1 MGVLMKPMDLA
12 WSLLKADPDYRVRD
26 PKGGAYSMG
35 SMSQAMHPAIAG
47 HLHRRINRNTAL
59 EGMTEEEQ
67 KRVPSPFGEQTK
79 TVAGRFP
86 RRKLRDNPYQFTDM
100 PYNESQLRGSTLA
113 PMVQLATGMDTRDYG
128 YGPKARIL
136 GDKKPG
142 VSVSNRPDSTPD
154 AVLNLLQIPGAA
166 PSPMNYFQ
174 TDFNPYE
181 PQEYGQMSPR
191 DSEAFEEVF
200 NRFMEERR
208 RGNPD
213 NVQML
218 PGNVMQQM

>member
-1 MGVLMKPMDLA
+1 MGVLMKPMDFA

-26 PKGGAYSMG
+26 PKTPLTG
-35 SMSQAMHPAIAG
+35 SLLSQAMHPAIAG
-47 HLHRRINRNTAL
+47 HLHRRLNRNTAGL
-59 EGMTEEEQ
+59 SENQ
-67 KRVPSPFGEQTK
+67 LAAVPSPFGEQTE

-86 RRKLRDNPYQFTDM
+86 RSRLRHMPQEYTDM
-100 PYNESQLRGSTLA
+100 PTDKMKRMFGNGPMAQLE
-113 PMVQLATGMDTRDYG
+113 TGMDTRDYG
-128 YGPKARIL
+128 RGSKAPL
-136 GDKKPG
+136 LSDKAPG
-142 VSVSNRPDSTPD
+142 VSVSNQPDSTPD

-174 TDFNPYE
+174 TDFRPYE

-191 DSEAFEEVF
+191 DSEDFEEVF
-200 NRFMEERR
+200 NRFMEQQGRR
-208 RGNPD
+208 SNPD

>member
-1 MGVLMKPMDLA
+1 MG
-12 WSLLKADPDYRVRD
+12 R
-26 PKGGAYSMG
+26 
-35 SMSQAMHPAIAG
+35 MSQAMHPAIAG
-47 HLHRRINRNTAL
+47 HLHRRINRGSTLA
-59 EGMTEEEQ
+59 GMTEEEQ
-67 KRVPSPFGEQTK
+67 KRVPSPFGEQTITADGPK
-79 TVAGRFP
+79 FNFAGRFP
-86 RRKLRDNPYQFTDM
+86 RREIGDSPQRYTDRPKEDYQ
-100 PYNESQLRGSTLA
+100 RGRTVYE
-113 PMVQLATGMDTRDYG
+113 PMVQLETGMDTRDYG
-128 YGPKARIL
+128 HGPKARL
-136 GDKKPG
+136 LSDKDPG

-174 TDFNPYE
+174 TDFRPYE

-191 DSEAFEEVF
+191 DSEDFEEVF
-200 NRFMEERR
+200 NRFMERQGR

>member
-26 PKGGAYSMG
+26 PKASAYFETKE
-35 SMSQAMHPAIAG
+35 SQAMHPAIAG
-47 HLHRRINRNTAL
+47 HVHRKLNQGDDEL
-59 EGMTEEEQ
+59 
-67 KRVPSPFGEQTK
+67 KRVPSPFGEQTINP
-79 TVAGRFP
+79 ASRIP
-86 RRKLRDNPYQFTDM
+86 RNKLKFQPQKFTDM
-100 PYNESQLRGSTLA
+100 PTDKMKRRFGSG
-113 PMVQLATGMDTRDYG
+113 PMVQLPTGMDTRNYG
-128 YGPKARIL
+128 DGSEATIL
-136 GDKKPG
+136 GDKDPG
-142 VSVSNRPDSTPD
+142 VSVSNRPDMRMINTPD
-154 AVLNLLQIPGAA
+154 TVLNLLQIPGAA
-166 PSPMNYFQ
+166 PSPMNFFQ
-174 TDFNPYE
+174 SDFKPNE

-200 NRFMEERR
+200 NRFMEQQGR

>member
-12 WSLLKADPDYRVRD
+12 WSLLKADPHYRVRD
-26 PKGGAYSMG
+26 PKASAFYEMKQ
-35 SMSQAMHPAIAG
+35 SQAMHPAIAG
-47 HLHRRINRNTAL
+47 HVHRRLNPVVNTL
-59 EGMTEEEQ
+59 N
-67 KRVPSPFGEQTK
+67 RVPSPFGEQTINP
-79 TVAGRFP
+79 ASRIP
-86 RRKLRDNPYQFTDM
+86 RNKLKFQPQKFTDM
-100 PYNESQLRGSTLA
+100 PSDKNARMFGSG
-113 PMVQLATGMDTRDYG
+113 PMVQLPTGMDTRNYG
-128 YGPKARIL
+128 DGSEAGIL
-136 GDKKPG
+136 GDKDPG
-142 VSVSNRPDSTPD
+142 VSVSNRSDSTPD

-174 TDFNPYE
+174 TDFRPSE

-200 NRFMEERR
+200 NRFMEQQGR